1 MTRTRKVNSGPSP
14 RGPLRPVP
22 DVVSRRL
29 NDQVVL
35 VNLRDNRIYELNRTG
50 SRLWEL
56 LPEVDAPEELVAR
69 LRAEFDVEEAELSGE
84 VDSVLR
90 LLLSQ
95 GLITQDPPDDG

>member
-1 MTRTRKVNSGPSP
+1 MTRTPKGTSGPSP
-14 RGPLRPVP
+14 RGPLRPTP

-29 NDQVVL
+29 DGQVVL

-56 LPEVDAPEELVAR
+56 LPEADAPEELVAR
-69 LRAEFDVEEAELSGE
+69 LQAEFDVEEAKLFDE

-90 LLLSQ
+90 LLLSE
-95 GLITQDPPDDG
+95 GLITEGPAHDD